1 MHFAYHE
8 PPGQLAAYVKTIWA
22 ARGTKEEFDTPEPIV
37 PDGCIE
43 VIFNLGDQFIN
54 RDSGE
59 LQPRA
64 LLAGQMTRPVT
75 AAPTGNVDLLG
86 VRFWTGR
93 GGPALRVP
101 VWQLQDQLI
110 AASSVIS
117 GLDRL
122 ADDLRNIARDRRSGL
137 IARELS
143 NYLRPVDGSSLQ
155 AIDHA
160 LDLIVTSRGNLPIES
175 IARRVGMSR
184 RHLERRFRNEVGLRA
199 KHLARIVRVHT
210 ALRFID
216 HPLRMSGAEIAAVCG
231 YSDQAHLIRE
241 FKALTGTTPARI
253 TSNVRSL
260 ASLIRES

>member
-8 PPGQLAAYVKTIWA
+8 PPSQLAAYVKTIWTVSGSK
-22 ARGTKEEFDTPEPIV
+22 REFDTPEPIV

-54 RDSGE
+54 SDSGE

-110 AASSVIS
+110 AASNVIS
-117 GLDRL
+117 GIDRL
-122 ADDLRNIARDRRSGL
+122 ADDLRNIAHDRRSGL
-137 IARELS
+137 IASELS
-143 NYLRPVDGSSLQ
+143 NYLRPAHRASLQ

-160 LDLIVTSRGNLPIES
+160 LNLIVTSRGNLPIEL
-175 IARRVGMSR
+175 IARRVGVTR
-184 RHLERRFRNEVGLRA
+184 RHLERRFRDEVGLRA
-199 KHLARIVRVHT
+199 KHLARIVRVQT
-210 ALRFID
+210 ALRYID
-216 HPLRMSGAEIAAVCG
+216 DRRKMSGAEIAAVCG

-241 FKALTGTTPARI
+241 FKVLTGTTPARI
-253 TSNVRSL
+253 TNDVHSL

>member
-1 MHFAYHE
+1 MEFAYHR
-8 PPGQLAAYVKTIWA
+8 PPASLAGLVKSIWT
-22 ARGTKEEFDTPEPIV
+22 ARGTKQEFDTPEPIV

-43 VIFNLGDQFIN
+43 VIFNLGDHFIN
-54 RDSGE
+54 GDSGE
-59 LQPRA
+59 LQPTA

-110 AASSVIS
+110 AASNVIS
-117 GLDRL
+117 GIDRL
-122 ADDLRNIARDRRSGL
+122 ADDLRNIARHRRIGL
-137 IARELS
+137 IAGELS
-143 NYLRPVDGSSLQ
+143 NYLRPADDSSLQ

-160 LDLIVTSRGNLPIES
+160 LNLIVTSRGNLPIES
-175 IARRVGMSR
+175 IAKKVGVTR

-199 KHLARIVRVHT
+199 KHLARIVRVQT
-210 ALRFID
+210 ALRFIAD
-216 HPLRMSGAEIAAVCG
+216 RSRMSGAEIAAVCG

-241 FKALTGTTPARI
+241 FKTLTGTTPARI
-253 TSNVRSL
+253 TSDVHSL